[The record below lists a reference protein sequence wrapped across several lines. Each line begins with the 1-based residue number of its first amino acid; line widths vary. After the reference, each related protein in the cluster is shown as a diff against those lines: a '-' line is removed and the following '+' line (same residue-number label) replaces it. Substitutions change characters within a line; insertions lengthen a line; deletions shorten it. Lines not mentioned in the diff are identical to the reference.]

1 MISESVPADNDPTCG
16 VGELNLLLD
25 DFHGDEV
32 MLLIETAVVEQ
43 QTVRLSGGK
52 SKKKTWKYI
61 QRDANLLR
69 K

>member
-1 MISESVPADNDPTCG
+1 MILNPIQRGYRPTCG

-32 MLLIETAVVEQ
+32 MFLIEAAVVEQ
-43 QTVRLSGGK
+43 QAVGLPGSK
-52 SKKKTWKYI
+52 SEQKT
-61 QRDANLLR
+61 R